1 MPAVLAAIALML
13 LALPSRAD
21 DRVPVPA
28 ACRALAE
35 RAGIPLT
42 LTHAEAARAI
52 AYIRVMVSDDPAV
65 ARCRAG
71 APQLLRRGRDA
82 LGGVG
87 LRFADAS
94 QGATAFSIVCISR
107 S

>member
-1 MPAVLAAIALML
+1 
-13 LALPSRAD
+13 
-21 DRVPVPA
+21 VPVPA

-65 ARCRAG
+65 ARCRLA
-71 APQLLRRGRDA
+71 LRNY
-82 LGGVG
+82 
-87 LRFADAS
+87 
-94 QGATAFSIVCISR
+94 
-107 S
+107 

>member
-13 LALPSRAD
+13 LALPARAD

-42 LTHAEAARAI
+42 LTHAEAARAV

-65 ARCRAG
+65 ARCRLA
-71 APQLLRRGRDA
+71 LRNY
-82 LGGVG
+82 
-87 LRFADAS
+87 
-94 QGATAFSIVCISR
+94 
-107 S
+107 